1 MSGEARSAL
10 HASYE
15 ALGAHFATVRGR
27 LMPERFGTVEDEC
40 RAVRTVAGVVDRSD
54 LGYLTASGGDAQ
66 RFLQGMVTNDVAAL
80 APDQGTYAV
89 HLTTQG
95 HIVADFYLLAM
106 PDHFLLETARNRV
119 EPLRAGLERY
129 IVADDVEVADRS
141 DQFAALSVEGPAAG
155 RLLTATGA
163 ATLPGKE
170 FNHTWVQL
178 GAPVLVVRLSET
190 GEEGYRLIFLVEY
203 AQNVWDALTAQQQAV
218 TWKPVGHAALNI
230 LRTEAGLPWYG
241 IDMDERTLPPEAG
254 LEQRALSYTKGCYI
268 GQEIIERIRSRGH
281 VNRRL
286 TGLLL
291 SGESLPA
298 TGAKLFSNDKS
309 VGTVTT
315 TVHSPTLKRAIGLG
329 YVRREHLEPGTRL
342 RLESGGTAEVAELPF
357 YRQPVSS

>member
-1 MSGEARSAL
+1 MSEEPRSAL
-10 HASYE
+10 HVSYE
-15 ALGAHFATVRGR
+15 ALGARFASVRGR
-27 LMPERFGTVEDEC
+27 LVPERFGTVEDEC
-40 RAVRTVAGVVDRSD
+40 ATVRTAAGVVDRSD

-66 RFLQGMVTNDVAAL
+66 RFLQGMVSNEVAAL
-80 APDQGTYAV
+80 APGQGTYAL
-89 HLTTQG
+89 HLNTQG

-119 EPLRAGLERY
+119 DALRAGLERY
-129 IVADDVEVADRS
+129 IVADDVELADRS

-155 RLLTATGA
+155 RLLTAAGA

-170 FNHTWVQL
+170 FSHVRVQL

-203 AQNVWDALTAQQQAV
+203 AQNIWDALTAQQQAV
-218 TWKPVGHAALNI
+218 AWKPVGHAALNI

-268 GQEIIERIRSRGH
+268 GQEIIERIRSRGR

-286 TGLLL
+286 TGLWL

-298 TGAKLFSNDKS
+298 AGTKLFHNDKA

-315 TVHSPTLKRAIGLG
+315 AVHSPTLKRAIGLG

-342 RLESGGTAEVAELPF
+342 RVESGGTVEVAELPF
-357 YRQPVSS
+357 YHLPVKN